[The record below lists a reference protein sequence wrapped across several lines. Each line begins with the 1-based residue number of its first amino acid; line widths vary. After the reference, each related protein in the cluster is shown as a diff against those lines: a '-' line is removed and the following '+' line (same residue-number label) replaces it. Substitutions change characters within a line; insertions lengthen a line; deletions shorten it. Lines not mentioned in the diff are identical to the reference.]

1 MRSIGR
7 HGQPKDLGENATS
20 KDHFYQF
27 LDDPYL
33 EKIVRYS
40 VAYTPLKV
48 DNNFT
53 TNHSEISAFL
63 CLNILMG
70 IHELPQIQMYSDS
83 DEFIGVEGFN
93 KTIPKQRFFSL
104 SKYIHLMDPATEDQA
119 DLLRKVRPL
128 INRLEEKFSVAY
140 VPGKT
145 ITVDKGLVKAI
156 FQAVHAT
163 KTRQIWNKSL
173 ASSRCQHLLRSR
185 VSGYLGKNR
194 TNNELF
200 RQKGLGFYVIW
211 TLREP
216 YLDNHRHFFFDNFF
230 CSVDLRQSLESR
242 NTYACRTV
250 RMNRRDFPADLKLMK
265 LVHGEIR
272 RRQCGNLV
280 ATMRKDKRIVTAFDE
295 HCSRSQNP
303 SS

>member
-1 MRSIGR
+1 MRFIGR

-33 EKIVRYS
+33 EKIIRYS

-63 CLNILMG
+63 CLNTLMG

-93 KTIPKQRFFSL
+93 KTIPKQRFFTL
-104 SKYIHLMDPATEDQA
+104 SKYIHLMDPTTEDQA
-119 DLLRKVRPL
+119 DLLCK
-128 INRLEEKFSVAY
+128 K
-140 VPGKT
+140 

-185 VSGYLGKNR
+185 VSGLLGQ
-194 TNNELF
+194 E
-200 RQKGLGFYVIW
+200 
-211 TLREP
+211 
-216 YLDNHRHFFFDNFF
+216 
-230 CSVDLRQSLESR
+230 
-242 NTYACRTV
+242 
-250 RMNRRDFPADLKLMK
+250 
-265 LVHGEIR
+265 
-272 RRQCGNLV
+272 
-280 ATMRKDKRIVTAFDE
+280 
-295 HCSRSQNP
+295 
-303 SS
+303 